1 MGSGPET
8 VTVDLKEGYDVLS
21 ELRKQIGWER
31 TVLRRLRQCLRVT
44 AAEKKNPHLPLLL
57 GLLLLVGGLSAG
69 QKENRHR
76 LICQTGRLSRG
87 DPFSMAVILIFRE

>member
-1 MGSGPET
+1 MFCQNCGNKLDGSGRFCAVCGNALESP
-8 VTVDLKEGYDVLS
+8 
-21 ELRKQIGWER
+21 Q
-31 TVLRRLRQCLRVT
+31 Q
-44 AAEKKNPHLPLLL
+44 KKNPHLPLLL

-87 DPFSMAVILIFRE
+87 DPFSTAVILILGE